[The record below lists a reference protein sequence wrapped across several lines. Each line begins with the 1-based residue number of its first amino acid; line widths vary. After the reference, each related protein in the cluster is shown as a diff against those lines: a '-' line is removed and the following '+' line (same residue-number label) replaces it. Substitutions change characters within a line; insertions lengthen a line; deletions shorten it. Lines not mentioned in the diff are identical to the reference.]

1 MPGRGIKVPSPSEF
15 LSYSKEEKIK
25 IFNRLAERY
34 NKQLPRARAAKILPR
49 GLYEKKETTYV
60 TRISKK
66 TSLSEERILQ
76 KFNELTKRPQ
86 LTKTAVK
93 KRKKLAEELKKM
105 TGGTVTAK
113 QLSGFQKA
121 MKRANTERA
130 LFYQL
135 MIRAENADIIDDYKL
150 PDNMRATMSTEA
162 ATDWFLARLE
172 EKAEQNNK
180 QRRTPEEAE
189 KAKADIEAAAK
200 IDAARWEA
208 TTGAERFGDAPVKLN
223 AKQMAEIV
231 KLFPQ

>member
-1 MPGRGIKVPSPSEF
+1 MPRGMKVPTQTEF
-15 LSYSKEEKIK
+15 NNLSKPEKIQV
-25 IFNRLAERY
+25 FNRLAERF
-34 NKQLPRARAAKILPR
+34 NKQLTRANNDKIIPR
-49 GLYEKKETTYV
+49 GLYEKKDITYI

-66 TSLSEERILQ
+66 TTLSEERILQ
-76 KFNELTKRPQ
+76 KFDALTKRPQ

-93 KRKKLAEELKKM
+93 KRKKLAEELRKM
-105 TGGTVTAK
+105 TGGNVTAK
-113 QLSGFQKA
+113 QLTAFQKA

-189 KAKADIEAAAK
+189 KARAEIEAAARV
-200 IDAARWEA
+200 DAAVWEA
-208 TTGAERFGDAPVKLN
+208 TTGAERFNDTPVKLK
-223 AKQMAEIV
+223 AKQMAEII

>member
-1 MPGRGIKVPSPSEF
+1 MPRGMKVPTLTEF
-15 LSYSKEEKIK
+15 NNLSKPEKIQV
-25 IFNRLAERY
+25 FNRLAERL
-34 NKQLPRARAAKILPR
+34 NKQLTRANEDKILPR

-66 TSLSEERILQ
+66 TRLSEERILQ

-93 KRKKLAEELKKM
+93 IRKKLAKELRKM

-113 QLSGFQKA
+113 QLTAFQKA
-121 MKRANTERA
+121 MKRASTERA

-135 MIRAENADIIDDYKL
+135 MIRAENADIIDDHKL
-150 PDNMRATMSTEA
+150 PDNMRTTMSTEA

-189 KAKADIEAAAK
+189 KARAEIEAAARV
-200 IDAARWEA
+200 DAAVWEA
-208 TTGAERFGDAPVKLN
+208 TTGAERFGDAPVKLKD
-223 AKQMAEIV
+223 KQMAEIV

>member
-1 MPGRGIKVPSPSEF
+1 
-15 LSYSKEEKIK
+15 
-25 IFNRLAERY
+25 
-34 NKQLPRARAAKILPR
+34 
-49 GLYEKKETTYV
+49 
-60 TRISKK
+60 
-66 TSLSEERILQ
+66 
-76 KFNELTKRPQ
+76 
-86 LTKTAVK
+86 
-93 KRKKLAEELKKM
+93 
-105 TGGTVTAK
+105 
-113 QLSGFQKA
+113 

-189 KAKADIEAAAK
+189 KAKADIEAAART
-200 IDAARWEA
+200 DAYRWEA

>member
-1 MPGRGIKVPSPSEF
+1 MPRGMKVPTLTEF
-15 LSYSKEEKIK
+15 NNLSKPEKIQV
-25 IFNRLAERY
+25 FNRLAERY
-34 NKQLPRARAAKILPR
+34 NKQLTRARAAKILPR

-105 TGGTVTAK
+105 TGGKVTPK
-113 QLSGFQKA
+113 QLTAFQKA

-189 KAKADIEAAAK
+189 KARAEIKAAAR
-200 IDAARWEA
+200 IDAAVWEA
-208 TTGAERFGDAPVKLN
+208 TTGAERFNDAPVILK

>member
-1 MPGRGIKVPSPSEF
+1 MPRGMKVPTLTEF
-15 LSYSKEEKIK
+15 NNLSKPEKIQV
-25 IFNRLAERY
+25 FNRLAERF
-34 NKQLPRARAAKILPR
+34 NKQLTRANNDKIIPKE
-49 GLYEKKETTYV
+49 LYEKKETTYV

-105 TGGTVTAK
+105 TGGKVTPK
-113 QLSGFQKA
+113 QLTAFQKA

-189 KAKADIEAAAK
+189 KAKSDIEAAART
-200 IDAARWEA
+200 DAYRWEA

>member
-1 MPGRGIKVPSPSEF
+1 MPRGMKVPTLTEF
-15 LSYSKEEKIK
+15 NNLSKPEKIQV
-25 IFNRLAERY
+25 FNRLAERY
-34 NKQLPRARAAKILPR
+34 NKQLTRANNDKIIPR
-49 GLYEKKETTYV
+49 GLYEKKDITYI

-66 TSLSEERILQ
+66 TTLSEERILQ
-76 KFNELTKRPQ
+76 KFDALTKRPQ

-105 TGGTVTAK
+105 TGGKVTPK
-113 QLSGFQKA
+113 QLTAFQKA

-189 KAKADIEAAAK
+189 KARAEIKAAARV
-200 IDAARWEA
+200 DAAVWEA
-208 TTGAERFGDAPVKLN
+208 TTGAERFNEAPVTLK
-223 AKQMAEIV
+223 AKQMAEII

>member
-1 MPGRGIKVPSPSEF
+1 MPRGMKVPTLTEF
-15 LSYSKEEKIK
+15 NNLSKSEKIQV
-25 IFNRLAERY
+25 FNRLAERF
-34 NKQLPRARAAKILPR
+34 NKQLTRANKDKILPR

-76 KFNELTKRPQ
+76 KFNALTKRPQ

-113 QLSGFQKA
+113 QLTAFQKA

-150 PDNMRATMSTEA
+150 PDNMRATMSTET
-162 ATDWFLARLE
+162 ATDWFLKRLE

-189 KAKADIEAAAK
+189 KARAEIEAAARV
-200 IDAARWEA
+200 DAAVWEA
-208 TTGAERFGDAPVKLN
+208 TTGAERFGDAPVKLK

>member
-1 MPGRGIKVPSPSEF
+1 MSRGMKVPTLTEF
-15 LSYSKEEKIK
+15 NNLSKPEKIQV
-25 IFNRLAERY
+25 FNRLAERY
-34 NKQLPRARAAKILPR
+34 NKQLTRANKDKIIPR

-113 QLSGFQKA
+113 QLTAFQKA
-121 MKRANTERA
+121 MKRANTERS

-189 KAKADIEAAAK
+189 KARAEIEAAARV
-200 IDAARWEA
+200 DAAVWEA
-208 TTGAERFGDAPVKLN
+208 TTGAERFGDAPVKLK